1 MDETTHMK
9 LLLIVSNFIAVI
21 CFFSC
26 GMAPQKSVSSSPT
39 PTPTPNGEW
48 RVYTP
53 PDKSFSVELT
63 CEPKQTSVS
72 EPSTPIYQY
81 ACGLEESVGPHF
93 FVIVVFNAD
102 FDVAKSRDEAAFE
115 RSVKDSLTP
124 NKRLIKLIPIKVEG
138 GIGREMIFTNTRDD
152 MDNGRARV
160 IIFGKHRYE
169 ILFGAT
175 DLKMLESPPAERFF
189 ATFKPLG

>member
-1 MDETTHMK
+1 MK
-9 LLLIVSNFIAVI
+9 LLFTLSSFITVA

-26 GMAPQKSVSSSPT
+26 GMAPKKSVTPSPT
-39 PTPTPNGEW
+39 PTPAPTPNGQW

-63 CEPKQTSVS
+63 CEPTQTNVS

-93 FVIVVFNAD
+93 FAIVVSKTD
-102 FDVAKSRDEAAFE
+102 FDVGKIRDEATFE
-115 RSVKDSLTP
+115 RSVKELLTP
-124 NKRLIKLIPIKVEG
+124 NKRLIKLVPIKIEG

-152 MDNGRARV
+152 MDNGRVRV

-175 DLKMLESPPAERFF
+175 DLRMLESPVAERFF
-189 ATFKPLG
+189 ATFKPEG